1 MNLLILFGYHKISGI
16 NKINKFFTSD
26 HHKFRR
32 FYMKYS
38 TFSDYCRGYLKAS
51 VAIAAIVAVPMVIS
65 FAAPSLAQ
73 SKKVVFKPP
82 SGSAPK
88 TTTGAATRDIGS
100 CLRDSSSDS
109 KKTMA
114 ILPQSRYGLTIASH
128 PELLIYKNKTSAK
141 QMLFSLR
148 DDAGEQVYQTFLPV
162 PSVSGVVAISMPEE
176 APELT
181 VNKKYKWT
189 VAIICG
195 KSLRPDSPTIEGWIQ
210 RVPES
215 SSLTSKLQSANP
227 LEKIALYG
235 ENGLWYD
242 LVSSLNKLRIASP
255 SDQYLSKA
263 WEELIKDNGIKSV
276 ERTSLAN

>member
-1 MNLLILFGYHKISGI
+1 
-16 NKINKFFTSD
+16 
-26 HHKFRR
+26 
-32 FYMKYS
+32 MKYS
-38 TFSDYCRGYLKAS
+38 IFSNYCRDYLKVS
-51 VAIAAIVAVPMVIS
+51 VAIASIIAVPMMIS
-65 FAAPSLAQ
+65 FVAPSLAQ
-73 SKKVVFKPP
+73 NKKVVFNPP

-88 TTTGAATRDIGS
+88 TTTGAATRDVGS
-100 CLRDSSSDS
+100 CLRDSSRNS
-109 KKTMA
+109 KETTA
-114 ILPQSRYGLTIASH
+114 ILPQSQYGLTIASR

-141 QMLFSLR
+141 QMLFSLK
-148 DDAGEQVYQTFLPV
+148 DDSGEQVYQTFMPV
-162 PSVSGVVAISMPEE
+162 PPVSGVLAIAMPKE
-176 APELT
+176 APELM

-189 VAIICG
+189 VAVICG

-215 SSLTSKLQSANP
+215 SALASKLQSANP

-255 SDQYLSKA
+255 SDQYLSNA
-263 WEELIKDNGIKSV
+263 WEKLIKDNGIKSV